1 MFPRGARFPASKASE
16 VPGPGAYNPQDP
28 DYDAYKRGA
37 FLEKTNRFNKDKPSD
52 VPGPGAYET
61 ESSNGQNKPPTAKP
75 SAAGDRLLALQRK
88 LEDLERI
95 HLEEKKAHTA
105 EQERLKLE
113 LNRAQRAA
121 AEQTERAEKLKK
133 QNDALESRVQE
144 LKKTTTTEQAELRE
158 LRVKLRASEHERTQ
172 LAAKQSD
179 AGEARKALQAAEMRR
194 KDELRER
201 DRKIA
206 ELEKSLAMERKKRE
220 TAEAKWQEV
229 KGKTDDRVQQALTVA
244 QELESQLRESREET
258 QAAQRALEEAE
269 VRADDIEEDLL
280 ARLEQHRAMLT
291 RVAEEYGRLASTS
304 IARSAHERMKQEAT
318 TWQLR
323 SNRLE
328 RKLANSEGQVVE
340 LANLIRQV
348 KEENIL
354 LTNQLVEAQSEA
366 ETYRHAVRDMASFF
380 ILPDDFHGL
389 LDNLA
394 TIAREQL
401 ASAGEIHQSIQTDL
415 NLWYTLLCLQKDSLV
430 YHSSTLNKELDIA
443 HAHSEQ
449 RAKEL
454 AAAEA
459 TQAHLSE
466 SLQRAQ
472 ADRAAAQ
479 RMLAETTASLAEA
492 KAHEESYQ
500 KQMEVVKADMH
511 AEIARIEQSLHREKE
526 AAQRLSSAVHKAKQA
541 EQFLRSEVEQ
551 LSSDLAEAEKYQEA
565 YNNLLAEVDALVLRN
580 ALAEEEA
587 QRLSKF
593 NAEILGHN
601 NPAQRIVYVDRIRR
615 ELHET
620 KQKLLISTR
629 EREAV
634 LADNEDLRHELELY
648 KSVGVPHEIK
658 PRTTITRVGRVP
670 SISSDSELG
679 ASLAPRASESGPSL
693 PRSTSTSMGPSAR
706 LASVPETLGGDGLA
720 DEMTLDEIM

>member
-37 FLEKTNRFNKDKPSD
+37 FLEKTNRFNKDKASE
-52 VPGPGAYET
+52 VPGPGAYDT
-61 ESSNGQNKPPTAKP
+61 DSSNGQNKPPAAKP

-95 HLEEKKAHTA
+95 HVEEKKAHA
-105 EQERLKLE
+105 LEQERFKLE
-113 LNRAQRAA
+113 LNRAQRTA

-179 AGEARKALQAAEMRR
+179 AGEARKALQAAETRR

-244 QELESQLRESREET
+244 QELESQLQESREET
-258 QAAQRALEEAE
+258 RAAQQALEQAEA
-269 VRADDIEEDLL
+269 RAGNIEEDLL
-280 ARLEQHRAMLT
+280 ARLEQHRAMLA
-291 RVAEEYGRLASTS
+291 RVAEEYSRLASTS
-304 IARSAHERMKQEAT
+304 VARSIHDRAKQEAI

-323 SNRLE
+323 GNRLE

-348 KEENIL
+348 KEENAFL
-354 LTNQLVEAQSEA
+354 ASQLVEAQSEVEA
-366 ETYRHAVRDMASFF
+366 YRHTLHDIPSSLA
-380 ILPDDFHGL
+380 IPDHLHDL
-389 LDNLA
+389 VDSLA
-394 TIAREQL
+394 AIVREQL
-401 ASAGEIHQSIQTDL
+401 DSAGETHQIIQTDL
-415 NLWYTLLCLQKDSLV
+415 NLWYSLYRLQRDSLV
-430 YHSSTLNKELDIA
+430 YHSTTLNKELDIA
-443 HAHSEQ
+443 HSHSEQ
-449 RAKEL
+449 RVKEL

-466 SLQRAQ
+466 SLKRAQ
-472 ADRAAAQ
+472 ADHAEAQ

-500 KQMEVVKADMH
+500 KQLEVVKADSH
-511 AEIARIEQSLHREKE
+511 AEITRIEQSLQREKE

-620 KQKLLISTR
+620 KQKLLLSTR

-634 LADNEDLRHELELY
+634 LADNEELRHELELY

-670 SISSDSELG
+670 SASSDGELG
-679 ASLAPRASESGPSL
+679 ASLAPRTSESTLNL
-693 PRSTSTSMGPSAR
+693 PRSSSTSGPSAR
-706 LASVPETLGGDGLA
+706 LASVPESSSGSGIG